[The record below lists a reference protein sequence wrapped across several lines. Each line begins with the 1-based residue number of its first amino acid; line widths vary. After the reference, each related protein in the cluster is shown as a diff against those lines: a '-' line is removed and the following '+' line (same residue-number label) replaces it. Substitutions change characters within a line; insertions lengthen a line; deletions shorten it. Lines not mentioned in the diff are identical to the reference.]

1 VHCFAHQLQLVL
13 VAIDK
18 GNNDCVWFFDQVS
31 LQLGIV
37 GASYKCHDMLQNAT
51 LHNIMRLTECG
62 ELETGR
68 GLNEEM
74 GLPRPDET

>member
-1 VHCFAHQLQLVL
+1 
-13 VAIDK
+13 
-18 GNNDCVWFFDQVS
+18 
-31 LQLGIV
+31 
-37 GASYKCHDMLQNAT
+37 MLQNAT